1 MISVEEASSILHSKL
16 LKTSIGTVPTTEAT
30 GKILGEV
37 ISVDRD
43 LPPFNR
49 ATMDGVAVA
58 FQSLGKQ
65 NEFVIESIQAAG
77 EPQKKLTSKKN
88 AIEIMTGAVL
98 PEGADTIIPYEHIS
112 ITNGMATLKNSLDI
126 QQGQN
131 IHQQGADAVKGQIIL
146 QAGTK
151 LSPAEIAVLASVGKN
166 HVLVYEFPS
175 IAIVSTG
182 NELVDINETPLPH
195 QLRKSNSYALQASL
209 REMGCQAALF
219 HLPDDQSTLEKELKQ
234 IVNQHQVVILSGGV
248 SKGKFDFVPQVLE
261 SIGIQKHFHQ
271 VAQKPGKPFWFGSN
285 ENTFVFGLPGNP
297 VSTYLCFYRYIKP
310 WLYRSL
316 GYSPSSESA
325 ILATDYIFNPSL
337 TYFLQVAIK
346 NERGTLRAYPKTG
359 EGSGDFANLVEVDGF
374 LELPQGRN
382 EFKSNE
388 ALDFIRFR

>member
-1 MISVEEASSILHSKL
+1 MISVEEASSILHTKL
-16 LKTSIGTVPTTEAT
+16 LKTSIGIVPITEAT

-65 NEFVIESIQAAG
+65 NEFAIESIQAAG
-77 EPQKKLTSKKN
+77 EPQKKLTSEKN

-98 PEGADTIIPYEHIS
+98 PEEADTIIPYEQIS
-112 ITNGMATLKNSLDI
+112 ITNGMATLKNGPDI

-146 QAGTK
+146 QAGIK
-151 LSPAEIAVLASVGKN
+151 LSPAEIAVLASVGKS
-166 HVLVYEFPS
+166 HVLVYQFPS

-182 NELVDINETPLPH
+182 NELVDISETPLPH

-219 HLPDDQSTLEKELKQ
+219 HLPDDQSILEKELKQ

-271 VAQKPGKPFWFGSN
+271 VAQKPGKPFWFGSHAN
-285 ENTFVFGLPGNP
+285 RFVFGLPGNP

-325 ILATDYIFNPSL
+325 ILATDYIFKP
-337 TYFLQVAIK
+337 
-346 NERGTLRAYPKTG
+346 
-359 EGSGDFANLVEVDGF
+359 
-374 LELPQGRN
+374 
-382 EFKSNE
+382 
-388 ALDFIRFR
+388 

>member
-16 LKTSIGTVPTTEAT
+16 LKTSIGTVSITEAT
-30 GKILGEV
+30 GKILAEA

-49 ATMDGVAVA
+49 ATMDGIALA
-58 FQSLGKQ
+58 FQSVGKQ
-65 NEFVIESIQAAG
+65 NTFAIESIQAAG
-77 EPQKKLTSKKN
+77 EPQKKLTSEKN

-98 PEGADTIIPYEHIS
+98 PEGTDTVIPYELFS
-112 ITNGMATLKNSLDI
+112 MTNRMATLENDLDI

-131 IHQQGADAVKGQIIL
+131 IHEQGADAVKGQIIL
-146 QAGTK
+146 QAGIK
-151 LSPAEIAVLASVGKN
+151 LSPAEIAILASVGKT
-166 HVLVYEFPS
+166 HLLVYQFPS

-195 QLRKSNSYALQASL
+195 QIRKSNSYALQASL

-234 IVNQHQVVILSGGV
+234 IVNHHQVVILSGGV
-248 SKGKFDFVPQVLE
+248 SKGKFDFVPQVLQ

-271 VAQKPGKPFWFGSN
+271 VAQKPGKPFWFGSQG
-285 ENTFVFGLPGNP
+285 NTFLFGLPGNP
-297 VSTYLCFYRYIKP
+297 VSTYLCFYRYLKP
-310 WLYRSL
+310 WLYHSL

-325 ILATDYIFNPSL
+325 VLASDYIFKPSL

-346 NERGTLRAYPKTG
+346 NEQGKLLAYPKTG

-374 LELPQGRN
+374 LELPQSRN
-382 EFKSNE
+382 EFKSGE
-388 ALDFIRFR
+388 IFDFIRFR